1 MELFKASQQ
10 WANRPADE
18 RFWDLA
24 EMEAAAV
31 KAMKHGVVKEMP
43 INRLRVAAHADGKGL
58 GIVGSNK
65 AEASFSHFSFSQ
77 LCSFIAPP
85 DLIGEKITGEKRQQK
100 RIDPECMK
108 RFPANQVAEMVNFD
122 LARCDRTS
130 QILWESYGPGQTKAR
145 AFQTPDYSRI
155 WNAEAIETLKMLQGN
170 GWTVPPARPSG
181 NETADRIRIATAADV
196 SKNKNLGGG
205 LSINIGDKIAP
216 AGLYMGDKDMFA
228 FLVNETRPIN
238 GGGKTPLFRG
248 FFFENSEVG
257 QKSYKIMTFLYNSV
271 CGNHIVWGASKVS
284 EVRVIHVGNASDR
297 AANAIKVQLKE
308 YSDASASDLEL
319 KIKNAKTIV
328 FGKDKGEVVDTLYD
342 RDMATRKALMA
353 AFDAAVEHPEDG
365 GDCDPRSAWG
375 MAQGFTRMSQLQPY
389 MDKRIELD
397 RIAGRILNLATN
409 SKDKALALA

>member
-10 WANRPADE
+10 WANRPNDE

-24 EMEAAAV
+24 EMEAAALNA
-31 KAMKHGVVKEMP
+31 KNHGIVKEMP
-43 INRLRVAAHADGKGL
+43 INRLKVRAHDDGKGL
-58 GIVGSNK
+58 GIIGSNG

-100 RIDPECMK
+100 RIDPEAMK
-108 RFPANQVAEMVNFD
+108 RFPASQVAALVNYD
-122 LARCDRTS
+122 LERCDRTT
-130 QILWESYGPGQTKAR
+130 QVLWESYGVGKTKAR

-155 WNAEAIETLKMLQGN
+155 WNAEAIQTLKMLQDN
-170 GWTVPPARPSG
+170 GWTIPPARPNG
-181 NETADRIRIATAADV
+181 NESAGRTRIATLADV
-196 SKNKNLGGG
+196 SKNKNMGGG
-205 LSINIGDKIAP
+205 LSVNVGDKIAP

-228 FLVNETRPIN
+228 FMVNESRPIN
-238 GGGKTPLFRG
+238 GGGKTPLYRG

-284 EVRVIHVGNASDR
+284 EVRVIHVGNAVGR
-297 AANAIKVQLKE
+297 AADAIKVQLRE
-308 YSDASASDLEL
+308 YSDASANDLEL

-328 FGKDKGEVVDTLYD
+328 FGKDKDEVVDTLYS

-365 GDCDPRSAWG
+365 GDCDPKSAWG
-375 MAQGFTRMSQLQPY
+375 MAQGFTRMSQAQPY

-409 SKDKALALA
+409 TKETALALA